1 MVDDAELPYA
11 DDDYIDEDGAAAA
24 ATAAAISREA
34 RMIRQ
39 MRFARSQSECVPTP
53 GAATVSGFSRKGH
66 SRRSAE
72 Q

>member
-11 DDDYIDEDGAAAA
+11 DDDYVDEDGAAAA
-24 ATAAAISREA
+24 AAVSREA

-53 GAATVSGFSRKGH
+53 GAATVSGFSR
-66 SRRSAE
+66 
-72 Q
+72 

>member
-11 DDDYIDEDGAAAA
+11 DDDYVDEDGAAAA
-24 ATAAAISREA
+24 AAAAVSREA

-53 GAATVSGFSRKGH
+53 GAATVSGFSR
-66 SRRSAE
+66 
-72 Q
+72 